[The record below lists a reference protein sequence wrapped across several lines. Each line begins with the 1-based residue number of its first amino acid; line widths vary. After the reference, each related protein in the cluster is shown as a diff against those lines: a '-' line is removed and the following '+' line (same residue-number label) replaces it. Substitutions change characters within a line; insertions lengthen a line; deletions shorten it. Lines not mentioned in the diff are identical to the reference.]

1 MIKTNQSMIDI
12 LNKNNPFF
20 SEITRIIWPEFIEV
34 NECILIKN
42 HEEAVQLDMNQIL
55 KKFGDKTGFEAFASH
70 VHMTDVSKEFDD
82 NPVAGLRF
90 ALKLLEI
97 WEYRLRLYFPTY
109 QFYLILT
116 FDGEDTILKFHKIRE
131 NETCLDIENLD
142 EYATA
147 VLVKKVI

>member
-1 MIKTNQSMIDI
+1 MIKTNKSMLDI
-12 LNKNNPFF
+12 LNKSNPSF

-34 NECILIKN
+34 NGCVLIKN
-42 HEEAVQLDMNQIL
+42 QDEAVQLDMEHIL
-55 KKFGDKTGFEAFASH
+55 RKFGDKTGFEAFASH

-116 FDGEDTILKFHKIRE
+116 FDGEDTILSFHKIRE
-131 NETCLDIENLD
+131 NEIWLDLEKLD
-142 EYATA
+142 DYETA
-147 VLVKKVI
+147 VLVKKV